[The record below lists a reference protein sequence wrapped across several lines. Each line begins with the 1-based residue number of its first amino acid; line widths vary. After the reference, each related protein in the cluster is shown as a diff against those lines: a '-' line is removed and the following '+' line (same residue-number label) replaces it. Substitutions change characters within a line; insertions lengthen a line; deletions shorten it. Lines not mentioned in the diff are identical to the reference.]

1 MSTDETNETKIVSAE
16 TKIVSDNLDLILNNT
31 SETIGMSAVLDLQA
45 QIAQNKKLREII
57 ALLKPS
63 PEKLSRSKSHDNLS
77 VKASD
82 EASSDGSLRSQSVD
96 DLRTNRDDI
105 LVKVASAVIGVVNG
119 EIAQTKADTTT
130 TMTVTEDETSTTMT
144 IYAHNAENSVIT
156 HMMLENKE
164 VDGLS
169 SEILQQLRKLIVA
182 EGLRHLDQTRSD
194 IEQLNY
200 FLVRVDDITTAV
212 WILSGN
218 ILWCVAA
225 QGSNLIWTRVVET
238 WGPKLRR
245 VGGHMVQSAIDD
257 AKFVGGGGL
266 QLFRRACIAIY
277 VTGKYSGPI
286 VANSVWSVIVGGVGA
301 VVGAAKKILSSSP
314 PPPDIVI
321 VTWGKSDSDSDSYSG
336 DSGDSGD
343 SGGSGA
349 DSGDSGD
356 SGDSDGSGGDSGGS
370 GGDDGVVIGETLT
383 IEEQLD
389 RNYNDA
395 IEDGSVIKIDDD
407 DGDNDGEQ
415 KEETKETKTREQK
428 GKTKETKTRRKKTP
442 KEIAA
447 EKKRKLKR
455 LARMLEMDVNTAGVS
470 GYDFNDENSGRLYEP
485 SYRQF
490 TL

>member
-343 SGGSGA
+343 S
-349 DSGDSGD
+349 
-356 SGDSDGSGGDSGGS
+356 DGSGGDSGGS

-455 LARMLEMDVNTAGVS
+455 LAKNLKMDVTTAGIS
-470 GYDFNDENSGRLYEP
+470 GDDIVKYKKGKKGLYEP